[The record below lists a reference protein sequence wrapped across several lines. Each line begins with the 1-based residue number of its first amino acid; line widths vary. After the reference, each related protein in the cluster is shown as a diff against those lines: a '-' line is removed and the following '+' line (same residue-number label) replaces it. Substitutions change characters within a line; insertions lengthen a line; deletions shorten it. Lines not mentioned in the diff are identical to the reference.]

1 MVLVKDPGY
10 IDGPA
15 VVDRDEYLEA
25 LQNLFR
31 ITAGAEHYIHTY
43 MEHISGRKILHT
55 REYARRYACSTLPY
69 FHDILG
75 LP

>member
-1 MVLVKDPGY
+1 MVLVRDPGY
-10 IDGPA
+10 IGGAA

-25 LQNLFR
+25 LRNLFR
-31 ITAGAEHYIHTY
+31 ITAGAEQYIRTY
-43 MEHISGRKILHT
+43 IGHVSGGAVLHK
-55 REYARRYACSTLPY
+55 REYAGRYACSTLPY